1 MSQDNHTPLSLDGTT
16 YRLVYDF
23 ENLCRVEQMTE
34 INLLFGV
41 DWNRVEALRIRALL
55 WALLLKEHPDVKL
68 EDLTKYMSFAYADLI
83 QTALFVAMLKAG
95 IEIDKAPEE
104 TPQEVAA

>member
-1 MSQDNHTPLSLDGTT
+1 MQDTHTPLSLDGIT

-23 ENLCRVEQMTE
+23 ENLCRAEEATG
-34 INLLFGV
+34 INLLFSV
-41 DWNRVEALRIRALL
+41 DWNHVEAKRIRALL

-68 EDLTKYMSFAYADLI
+68 EDLNRYMTFAYADLI
-83 QTALFVAMLKAG
+83 QTALFVTMLKAN
-95 IEIDKAPEE
+95 IDEKAPEE

>member
-1 MSQDNHTPLSLDGTT
+1 MPQDNHTPLSLDGTT

-23 ENLCRVEQMTE
+23 EHLCRVEEATG
-34 INLLFGV
+34 INLLFSI
-41 DWNRVEALRIRALL
+41 DWNRVDAKRIRALL
-55 WALLLKEHPDVKL
+55 WSLLLKEHPDVKL
-68 EDLTKYMSFAYADLI
+68 EDLTKYMTFAYADLI
-83 QTALFVAMLKAG
+83 QTALFVTLLKAN